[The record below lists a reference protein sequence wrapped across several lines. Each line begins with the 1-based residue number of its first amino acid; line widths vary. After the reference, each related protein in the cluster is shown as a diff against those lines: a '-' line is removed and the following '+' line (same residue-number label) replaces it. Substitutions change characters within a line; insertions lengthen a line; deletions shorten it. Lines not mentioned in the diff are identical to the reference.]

1 MGMRKMMERND
12 MVVFKQWMNNE
23 MSVKE
28 KENKR
33 MRGQQKNI
41 KKKKTKELVKDNRG
55 LVLASRERKSATIVE
70 RMCAW

>member
-33 MRGQQKNI
+33 MRGQ
-41 KKKKTKELVKDNRG
+41 
-55 LVLASRERKSATIVE
+55 
-70 RMCAW
+70 